1 MPRNLKKR
9 GRIWW
14 YRITYKGVPYEG
26 SLQTEHLGIAKERL
40 ETERR
45 KLTAS
50 RFGERPR
57 YTFDD
62 AALKFQ
68 EKHYKTLKPKS
79 QLRYTVSL
87 VNLANSF
94 HGVPLEDIGSA
105 LLSEFVEAR
114 QEDGVEDSTIL
125 RDLGCL
131 SSVFSKAEEW
141 EWIDRNPVKPF
152 KRKCGL
158 KEGAAGTRF
167 LSVLEEPLVLKCA
180 PPRAV
185 DPIVFA
191 IETGLRK
198 EEQFSLTRA
207 DINVDA
213 REVTV
218 RAEIAKNGLERKV
231 PITDRCLEIIQ
242 RLPTA
247 IGAAPVFVTQE
258 GERYS
263 PNSPTLYEALQK
275 ACRRA
280 GVPPCSWHDLRRTCG
295 CRLLLE
301 RNFSMEEVSLW
312 LGHADIKITQK
323 RYAFLKIE
331 KLHQALAR
339 GAVLVPFPK
348 RPENKT
354 ERT

>member
-14 YRITYKGVPYEG
+14 YRINKDGVPYEG
-26 SLQTEHLGIAKERL
+26 SLQTDQLGVAKERL
-40 ETERR
+40 ETKRR
-45 KLTAS
+45 ELTAS
-50 RFGERPR
+50 NFGERPR
-57 YTFDD
+57 RTFDE

-68 EKHYKTLKPKS
+68 SVHYKKLKPKS
-79 QLRYTVSL
+79 RLRYTVSL
-87 VNLANSF
+87 VNLADMF
-94 HGVPLEDIGSA
+94 HGVFLEDVGSA
-105 LLSEFVEAR
+105 LLSDFVEAR
-114 QEDGVEDSTIL
+114 LDTGVEESTVI
-125 RDLGCL
+125 RDLACL

-141 EWIDRNPVKPF
+141 EWVDRNPVKPF

-158 KEGAAGTRF
+158 KEGAAGTRY
-167 LSVLEEPLVLKCA
+167 LSVIEEPLVLQHA
-180 PPRAV
+180 PTGAV
-185 DPIVFA
+185 DPIIFA
-191 IETGLRK
+191 IESGLRK

-207 DINVDA
+207 DLNLAANEI
-213 REVTV
+213 TV

-231 PITDRCLEIIQ
+231 PITDRCLEVIQ
-242 RLPTA
+242 RLPAA
-247 IGAAPVFVTQE
+247 IGASPVFVTKD

-301 RNFSMEEVSLW
+301 RHFSMEEVSVW

-348 RPENKT
+348 RAENKT

>member
-14 YRITYKGVPYEG
+14 FRITKNGRPVEG
-26 SLQTEHLGIAKERL
+26 SLETDSLGVAKERL
-40 ETERR
+40 EAKRR
-45 KLTAS
+45 ELTAS
-50 RFGERPR
+50 KFGEKPR
-57 YTFDD
+57 RTFDQ

-68 EKHYKTLKPKS
+68 QTHYKKLKPKS
-79 QLRYTVSL
+79 RIRYTVSL
-87 VNLANSF
+87 VNLAEAF
-94 HGVPLEDIGSA
+94 HGVFMDEIGSA
-105 LLSEFVEAR
+105 LLGDFVEAR
-114 QEDGVEDSTIL
+114 LDAGVTESTVL
-125 RDLGCL
+125 RDLGCF

-152 KRKCGL
+152 KRQCGL

-167 LSVLEEPLVLKCA
+167 LSVQEEPLVLEHA
-180 PPRAV
+180 PAGAV
-185 DPIVFA
+185 DPIIFA

-207 DINVDA
+207 DLKLEA
-213 REVTV
+213 REITV
-218 RAEIAKNGLERKV
+218 RAEIAKTGLERKI
-231 PITDRCLEIIQ
+231 PITQRCMEVIG
-242 RLPTA
+242 RLPA
-247 IGAAPVFVTQE
+247 AVGAAPVFVTKD
-258 GERYS
+258 GVRYS

-295 CRLLLE
+295 CRLLME
-301 RNFSMEEVSLW
+301 RHFSMEEVSIW

-323 RYAFLKIE
+323 RYAFLKTE
-331 KLHQALAR
+331 KLHQALER
-339 GAVLVPFPK
+339 DAVLVPFPK
-348 RPENKT
+348 RAENKT